1 MRILIATSQFKDLAG
16 SEITVLEYAQEF
28 KYMGHD
34 VTIASFEEADTYS
47 VICKEK
53 DISVGIIQDESLSQS
68 KWDIIWVFHSFT
80 YYALF
85 SLNAFKAQHVIFSSL
100 SHYEPLESPPI
111 ETRHIDLFTTNSV
124 ENLNFF
130 KSAYPDYEDR
140 ARVLPNSIPR
150 DFLQDS
156 PTLLADEKKLIVV
169 SNHVPEEVNAFA
181 ELLKNTGWH
190 VDIYGIEHKHQLIT
204 ATDLKKYSACISIGK
219 TVQYCLGLKIPVFC
233 YDRFGGPG
241 WITSKNID
249 RAEEFN
255 FSGRCSNSKLSA
267 NEILGQFSFESIPT
281 IEECDELAIIAEA
294 RFSLESNLSAI
305 ITNLHASSIENY
317 SNSKT
322 NENILV
328 KNLEI
333 YLREKKRGDEY
344 LVAWKAETSKR
355 ESVEEK
361 LLSTHDELQHTLNL
375 LSDTSL
381 YKENTLLQEKLDMIE
396 HMNSS
401 LIKANAEL
409 SLQNEV
415 HAATL
420 QQQQEIRLNS
430 VFNKVLRKTKQIITK
445 DKK

>member
-1 MRILIATSQFKDLAG
+1 M
-16 SEITVLEYAQEF
+16 
-28 KYMGHD
+28 
-34 VTIASFEEADTYS
+34 
-47 VICKEK
+47 
-53 DISVGIIQDESLSQS
+53 
-68 KWDIIWVFHSFT
+68 
-80 YYALF
+80 
-85 SLNAFKAQHVIFSSL
+85 
-100 SHYEPLESPPI
+100 
-111 ETRHIDLFTTNSV
+111 
-124 ENLNFF
+124 
-130 KSAYPDYEDR
+130 
-140 ARVLPNSIPR
+140 
-150 DFLQDS
+150 
-156 PTLLADEKKLIVV
+156 
-169 SNHVPEEVNAFA
+169 
-181 ELLKNTGWH
+181 
-190 VDIYGIEHKHQLIT
+190 
-204 ATDLKKYSACISIGK
+204 
-219 TVQYCLGLKIPVFC
+219 
-233 YDRFGGPG
+233 
-241 WITSKNID
+241 
-249 RAEEFN
+249 
-255 FSGRCSNSKLSA
+255 
-267 NEILGQFSFESIPT
+267 
-281 IEECDELAIIAEA
+281 
-294 RFSLESNLSAI
+294 
-305 ITNLHASSIENY
+305 
-317 SNSKT
+317 
-322 NENILV
+322 